1 MVAQKM
7 IDNGAL
13 ELLENAQKVA
23 FKEEMP
29 QRL

>member
-1 MVAQKM
+1 M

-13 ELLENAQKVA
+13 ELLKNAQKVA